1 VVLCGDPDIVIKLEG
16 SAELEGVEVS
26 MPPHADVHVLEK
38 LATITCPP
46 VNLPYEVD
54 ELVYAAA
61 AP

>member
-1 VVLCGDPDIVIKLEG
+1 
-16 SAELEGVEVS
+16 
-26 MPPHADVHVLEK
+26 VHVLEK